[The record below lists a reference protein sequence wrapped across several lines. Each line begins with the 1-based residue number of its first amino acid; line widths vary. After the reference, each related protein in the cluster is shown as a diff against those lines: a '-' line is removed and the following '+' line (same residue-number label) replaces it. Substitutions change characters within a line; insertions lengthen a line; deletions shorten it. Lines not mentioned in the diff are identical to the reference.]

1 MARGTSGA
9 RKAWLRPVWY
19 ISCPSNCLRGLV
31 LRFGPPVVFIPSDW
45 IAAEPLEEV
54 GLGKGV
60 HAVQAGAVRVAAG
73 AVLPLPNRVVKGVLY
88 ESHLDR
94 TQHLNTLLREG
105 RREIRRLKVTASRNP
120 WNLKPISDFV
130 LNWNKPGGGIGCLWP
145 TWWGTP

>member
-1 MARGTSGA
+1 M
-9 RKAWLRPVWY
+9 
-19 ISCPSNCLRGLV
+19 

-73 AVLPLPNRVVKGVLY
+73 AVLPLPNRVVKGVSY

-120 WNLKPISDFV
+120 WNLKHISDFV
-130 LNWNKPGGGIGCLWP
+130 FYWNKPGGDIGCLWP